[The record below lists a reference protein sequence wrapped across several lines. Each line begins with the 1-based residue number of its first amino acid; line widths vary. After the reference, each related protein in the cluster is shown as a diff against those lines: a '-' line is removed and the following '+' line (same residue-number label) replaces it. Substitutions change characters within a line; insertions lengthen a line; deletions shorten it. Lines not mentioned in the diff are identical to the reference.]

1 MTDVDTQEKWAAYRG
16 TVLELPGTPAGER
29 ALRVDLREPVAPALA
44 ERLAAHG
51 IAPPVAIFTAENPH
65 GENADDERNARAAA
79 RGDATN
85 LARTVTLVE
94 ALRETG
100 RPTVRIDG
108 MAPDGSYRER
118 CVAVPMSR
126 EDAAA
131 LARRL
136 AQLAFFWF
144 DGERVWLVPG
154 LADQEAEP
162 LPAAPGVKGP
172 P

>member
-1 MTDVDTQEKWAAYRG
+1 MTDDDTTEKWAAYRG
-16 TVLELPGTPAGER
+16 TVLELPGTPAGAP
-29 ALRVDLREPVAPALA
+29 ALRIDLRERVPPALA
-44 ERLAAHG
+44 ERLRAHG
-51 IAPPVAIFTAENPH
+51 MAPPVAIFTAENPG
-65 GENADDERNARAAA
+65 GEHAEDEGNARAAA
-79 RGDATN
+79 REDATN
-85 LARTVTLVE
+85 LTRTVTLVE

-100 RPTVRIDG
+100 LPTVRIDG

-118 CVAVPMSR
+118 CVGVPMSR
-126 EDAAA
+126 EDAAG

-162 LPAAPGVKGP
+162 LPAAPADERP
-172 P
+172 A